1 MVELRKIERRQ
12 IELRQ
17 AIESDF
23 PTIVNLNLA
32 EIQHTSPMSLERFES
47 LAQMSAYC
55 KVAVVENTV
64 AGFLLVFR
72 EGAPYDSENYQW
84 FCREI
89 ERFLYVDRIVVSAD
103 FAGHGIGSAF
113 YKDLF
118 ACASDSQVD
127 TVTCEYNITPPNL
140 PSKAF
145 HDKFGFKELGT
156 QWVANGSKQ
165 VSLQASTVI
174 R

>member
-1 MVELRKIERRQ
+1 MVEPQKVELRKAQ
-12 IELRQ
+12 
-17 AIESDF
+17 ESDF
-23 PTIVNLNLA
+23 PTIVSLNLA
-32 EIQHTSPMSLERFES
+32 QVQHTSPMSLERFET

-55 KVAVVENTV
+55 KVAVIENEI

-72 EGAPYDSENYQW
+72 EGADYDSENYQW
-84 FCREI
+84 FCRELK
-89 ERFLYVDRIVVSAD
+89 RFLYVDRIVVGAD

-113 YKDLF
+113 YQDLF
-118 ACASDSQVD
+118 TFARDSEVD

-156 QWVANGSKQ
+156 QWLADHTKQ
-165 VSLQASTVI
+165 VSLQASVVT